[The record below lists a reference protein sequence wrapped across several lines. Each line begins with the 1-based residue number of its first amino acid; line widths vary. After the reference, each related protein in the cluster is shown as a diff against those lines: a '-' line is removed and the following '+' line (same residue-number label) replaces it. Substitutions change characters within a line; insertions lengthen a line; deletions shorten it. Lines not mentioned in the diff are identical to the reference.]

1 MNNKL
6 FIIGILSIIILLSGC
21 FNNEKTNAI
30 YLIPEG
36 YTGHAMAF
44 YDVKGA
50 PQLTYEGDFAVHI
63 INEEGYFATS
73 KSDMTYGT
81 VTDQYYFVDEN
92 GTRTLADNRCIRVL
106 GTGGYESYGEGDE
119 ALVDIKYTGI
129 VITEDCSDEF
139 PYAVDNFEDEKKQA
153 TLNRVLDKYYSIQD
167 ENSGSE

>member
-1 MNNKL
+1 MNIKW
-6 FIIGILSIIILLSGC
+6 FIIGILSIIVLVSGC
-21 FNNEKTNAI
+21 GNNGKTNAI

-50 PQLTYEGDFAVHI
+50 STLTYEGEFAVHI
-63 INEEGYFATS
+63 LNEEGYFATS

-92 GTRTLADNRCIRVL
+92 GKRTPADNRCIRGL

-129 VITEDCSDEF
+129 DITDDCSDEF
-139 PYAVDNFEDEKKQA
+139 PYSGGNFEDGKTQPII
-153 TLNRVLDKYYSIQD
+153 NRVLERYFSIRN
-167 ENSGSE
+167 ENTRSE

>member
-1 MNNKL
+1 MNKKQ
-6 FIIGILSIIILLSGC
+6 FIIGILSVIFLVSGC
-21 FNNEKTNAI
+21 GNNGKTNAI

-50 PQLTYEGDFAVHI
+50 PPLTYEGDFAVHI
-63 INEEGYFATS
+63 LSEEGYFATS
-73 KSDMTYGT
+73 KSDMVYGT

-92 GTRTLADNRCIRVL
+92 GKRTLADNRCIRGL

-129 VITEDCSDEF
+129 DITDDCSDEF
-139 PYAVDNFEDEKKQA
+139 PYAGGNFEDEKKQFI
-153 TLNRVLDKYYSIQD
+153 LNRILEKYYSSRI

>member
-1 MNNKL
+1 MNKKQ
-6 FIIGILSIIILLSGC
+6 FIIGVVSIIILLSGC
-21 FNNEKTNAI
+21 FNYDKTNAI

-50 PQLTYEGDFAVHI
+50 PPLTYEGDFTVHI

-92 GTRTLADNRCIRVL
+92 GTRTPIDNRCIRGL

-129 VITEDCSDEF
+129 DITDDCSDDF
-139 PYAVDNFEDEKKQA
+139 PYAGGNFEDDKKQA
-153 TLNRVLDKYYSIQD
+153 ILNRVLEKYYSTQN

>member
-1 MNNKL
+1 MNSKW
-6 FIIGILSIIILLSGC
+6 FIIGILSIIVLVSGC
-21 FNNEKTNAI
+21 GNNGKTNAI

-50 PQLTYEGDFAVHI
+50 PPLTYEGDFAVYI
-63 INEEGYFATS
+63 LSEEGYFVTS

-81 VTDQYYFVDEN
+81 VTDQYYFVDKI
-92 GTRTLADNRCIRVL
+92 GTRTSIDNRCIRGL

-129 VITEDCSDEF
+129 DITGDCSDEF
-139 PYAVDNFEDEKKQA
+139 PNMGGNFEDEKKKII
-153 TLNRVLDKYYSIQD
+153 LNRVLEKYYSISN